1 MILCIGTTP
10 AVQRVMVFPKLAV
23 DHVNRARLTLEGA
36 AGKSIN
42 VAKVLKALGEKP
54 VATGFLGGDRGDFL
68 RGVLKAK
75 GIETDFINVT
85 ARTRQCLTV
94 IDEAAGTQTELVEES
109 AAVTRN
115 DYQKLMA
122 IVQRWLGSLT
132 PRGPD
137 AVLMSGT
144 LTPGGPPTFYFHCT
158 KLARAAGA
166 LAGVQLHWVTGN
178 RGLISPEQVEAAI
191 RPKEPH
197 TVQTALIC
205 LENTHNSGGGTIY
218 PLATIERI
226 RAVAVTHGIPM
237 HLDGARLFNAVA
249 ATTLPPA
256 SYAQHFDTLSVC
268 LSKGLGAPAGS
279 LLMMNDLT
287 LLDKAK
293 RLRRMYGGAM
303 RQSGILAAAGIY
315 ALEHNI
321 GRLKV
326 DHDHAKRL
334 ARQLQQIQMVKVN
347 AQDVDT
353 NIVIFEVIGHRLSPP
368 AIVAAL
374 KQEGLLINAI
384 GGNSFRAVT
393 HLDISSA
400 MTEEACEIFTRVLG
414 D

>member
-1 MILCIGTTP
+1 MIDLRSDTVTKPTEAMRKAMARAEVGDDVYGEDPT
-10 AVQRVMVFPKLAV
+10 
-23 DHVNRARLTLEGA
+23 VNRLQDMA
-36 AGKSIN
+36 ATMFGK
-42 VAKVLKALGEKP
+42 KAALFVP
-54 VATGFLGGDRGDFL
+54 
-68 RGVLKAK
+68 
-75 GIETDFINVT
+75 
-85 ARTRQCLTV
+85 
-94 IDEAAGTQTELVEES
+94 
-109 AAVTRN
+109 
-115 DYQKLMA
+115 
-122 IVQRWLGSLT
+122 
-132 PRGPD
+132 
-137 AVLMSGT
+137 SGT
-144 LTPGGPPTFYFHCT
+144 MANQLAIRLHTQPGQEVIVESTAHIVRYEQG
-158 KLARAAGA
+158 AAGA
-166 LAGVQLHWVTGN
+166 LAGVQLHWVAGN

-197 TVQTALIC
+197 TIQTALIC

-226 RAVAVTHGIPM
+226 RAVAATHGIPI

-315 ALEHNI
+315 ALEHHI
-321 GRLKV
+321 GRLKE

-334 ARQLQQIQMVKVN
+334 ARQLQQIPTVRIN
-347 AQDVDT
+347 PQDVDT
-353 NIVIFEVIGHRLSPP
+353 NIVIFDMIGHHLSPP
-368 AIVAAL
+368 AIITAL
-374 KQEGLLINAI
+374 KQTGVLINAI
-384 GGNSFRAVT
+384 GGTSFRAVT
-393 HLDISSA
+393 HLDVSSA
-400 MTEEACEIFTRVLG
+400 MTEEACDIFARVLA